1 MASSKRLLHLDL
13 IKILAIFLVIFNHT
27 SDLGFSLF
35 AAYPRGSARYVLY
48 LVPSVFCKVA
58 IFLFFMVSGALLLDR
73 DYTLRD
79 IWTKKIPR
87 IAGALLLVSVL
98 TFLWRENSNFSE
110 GFLPM
115 LRHFF
120 VGLYTG
126 SIDTIFWYLYAYLAF
141 LMALPVLRA
150 IVKALPSSGYQYIIL
165 LYIAFELIGALE
177 YLVFRG
183 AHTLTH
189 YLIPSFL
196 FQYVFFYP
204 LMGYYLEHVLPP
216 ASRTGKKLALL
227 NAGGLLTVLAGGFLT
242 WFKHGVLGYFTI
254 ADTSNFMLFLI
265 FIPCA
270 AVYLDCRALLDAHPP
285 GKRMSRFL
293 TVAGSCVFGIY
304 LFHIYFLF
312 MGPFPDIP
320 AFLQSAAHFN
330 DFGAAV
336 VYCLFAMLASGLLT
350 LVLRQI
356 PGIRK
361 LL

>member
-1 MASSKRLLHLDL
+1 METAKRLIHLDL

-27 SDLGFSLF
+27 SERGFSLF
-35 AAYPRGSARYVLY
+35 ASWPRGSVRYFTY

-58 IFLFFMVSGALLLDR
+58 IFLFFMVSGALLLNR
-73 DYTLRD
+73 DYSLRD

-98 TFLWRENSNFSE
+98 TFVWREHGNFSE
-110 GFLPM
+110 GLLPM

-120 VGLYTG
+120 AGLYTG
-126 SIDTIFWYLYAYLAF
+126 GIDAIFWFLYAYLAF

-150 IVKALPSSGYQYIIL
+150 IVKALPAAGYQYIIL
-165 LYIAFELIGALE
+165 LYLAFECIGALE
-177 YLVFRG
+177 YLLFRG
-183 AHTLTH
+183 GHTLSH

-196 FQYVFFYP
+196 FQYIFFYP
-204 LMGYYLEHVLPP
+204 LMGYYLERVLPSE
-216 ASRTGKKLALL
+216 AVTGKKLALL
-227 NAGGLLTVLAGGFLT
+227 NAGGLLTILAGGLLT
-242 WFKHGVLGYFTI
+242 WFKHGVLGTFTI
-254 ADTSNFMLFLI
+254 ADTSTFMLFLI

-270 AVYLDCRALLDAHPP
+270 AVYLDCRALLTAHPP

-293 TVAGSCVFGIY
+293 LEAGSCVFGIY

-312 MGPFPDIP
+312 TGPFADIP
-320 AFLQSAAHFN
+320 AFLQSSAHFN
-330 DFGAAV
+330 DLGAAV
-336 VYCLFAMLASGLLT
+336 VYCLFAMLASGLVT